1 MSRPLKTHC
10 PYGHPYSGEN
20 LRVDKRGY
28 RECRT
33 CNGWT
38 GKPDAHLRNPK
49 LRSAKRQPVI
59 LDTEKL
65 GQLGLGSN
73 VSGYESTRLQP

>member
-20 LRVDKRGY
+20 LRINKKGQK
-28 RECRT
+28 ECRT

-38 GKPDAHLRNPK
+38 GLVANAGALRDAPK
-49 LRSAKRQPVI
+49 RKPVI
-59 LDTEKL
+59 VT
-65 GQLGLGSN
+65 SHHA
-73 VSGYESTRLQP
+73 